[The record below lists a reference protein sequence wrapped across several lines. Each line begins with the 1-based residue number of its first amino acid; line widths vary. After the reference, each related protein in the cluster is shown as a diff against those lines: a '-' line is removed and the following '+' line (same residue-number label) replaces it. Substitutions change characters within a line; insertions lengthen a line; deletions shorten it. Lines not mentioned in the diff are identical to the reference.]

1 MQGVTLS
8 QQAQT
13 RLKVL
18 NSVLV
23 GQLPVGQAAEV
34 LGISERHVRR
44 ILAAYR
50 EEGAAALVHGNRGRR
65 PANATTEAAIAE
77 VMELAASRYS
87 GTNHTH
93 LSELLMEREGIFLSR
108 STVRRIALSAGI
120 ESPRRR
126 RPPKHRV
133 RRQRMPQEG
142 MLVQVD
148 GSHHRWLE
156 DRGPRFAL
164 LLAVDD
170 ATGTVPYALFRPE
183 EDAMGYLLLIEGMIE
198 RRGVPLAL
206 YSDRHA
212 VFKNPAPPRQKLPG
226 PTQFARAMQRLG
238 IRQIFARSPQA
249 KGRVERVAG
258 TFQDRLVTELRLA
271 KVETMEHANEV
282 LHRYLPRF
290 DEQFGV
296 PAAQSEVAYRKPP
309 SAAAVEQALCFRFHR
324 KVARDNTVRHRWRTL
339 QLLPG
344 MERTSYAGVQ
354 VEVLERPDG
363 RLLVEYQGH
372 LIEAQEAPPRP
383 EFLRVLGNRTTPDG
397 RVNGSSHG
405 HQELACLEKT
415 DVDSEQ
421 AASPRRKRKRAAPGS
436 RKPTPRQ
443 KALWEAVQEARAR
456 GLSLRAIA
464 RELGIHRETA
474 RRYALTEST
483 PMYTRVKPAT
493 ALSDTI
499 NNHGDGQFR

>member
-1 MQGVTLS
+1 M
-8 QQAQT
+8 A
-13 RLKVL
+13 
-18 NSVLV
+18 
-23 GQLPVGQAAEV
+23 GQMPVGQAAEL
-34 LGISERHVRR
+34 LGISERQIRR
-44 ILAAYR
+44 ILTAYR

-65 PANATTEAAIAE
+65 PANATTEATIAE
-77 VMELAASRYS
+77 VMELAATRYS

-93 LSELLMEREGIFLSR
+93 LSELLMEREGIYLSR

-120 ESPRRR
+120 VSPRRR

-133 RRQRMPQEG
+133 RRQRMPQQG

-156 DRGPRFAL
+156 ERGPRFAL

-183 EDAMGYLLLIEGMIE
+183 EDAMGYLLLIEGVIE

-238 IRQIFARSPQA
+238 IQQIFARSPQA

-258 TFQDRLVTELRLA
+258 TFQDRLVTELRLTKA
-271 KVETMEHANEV
+271 ETMEHANEV

-296 PAAQSEVAYRKPP
+296 PAEQSEVAYRTPP
-309 SAAAVEQALCFRFHR
+309 SAATVERALCFRFHR
-324 KVARDNTVRHRWRTL
+324 KVARDNTVRHQWRTL
-339 QLLPG
+339 QLLTG
-344 MERTSYAGVQ
+344 IERTSYAGAQ

-372 LIEAQEAPPRP
+372 LIKTQEAPPRP
-383 EFLRVLGNRTTPDG
+383 EFMRATSLGRA
-397 RVNGSSHG
+397 NGSSHG
-405 HQELACLEKT
+405 RHELASLDKT

-421 AASPRRKRKRAAPGS
+421 ATGPRRRRNRAVPRQ
-436 RKPTPRQ
+436 RKPTRRQ
-443 KALWEAVQEARAR
+443 KALWEAVQEAKAR

-474 RRYALTEST
+474 RRYALAEST
-483 PMYTRVKPAT
+483 PLYTRLKPAT
-493 ALSDTI
+493 PLSDTI
-499 NNHGDGQFR
+499 INHGDGQFR

>member
-1 MQGVTLS
+1 MAHPTRILFGLYYGKGAATLAISRSYMTKEHSVCRTPIHLREVTVTPKTKIQGASLS
-8 QQAQT
+8 QQEQT

-18 NSVLV
+18 NSVMV

-34 LGISERHVRR
+34 LGISERHVMR
-44 ILAAYR
+44 IPAAYR

-65 PANATTEAAIAE
+65 PANATSEAAIAE

-120 ESPRRR
+120 ASPRRR

-324 KVARDNTVRHRWRTL
+324 KVAGTTRSGTDGAPCSCCLAWSGPATPEHRWKSL
-339 QLLPG
+339 SVP
-344 MERTSYAGVQ
+344 M
-354 VEVLERPDG
+354 
-363 RLLVEYQGH
+363 
-372 LIEAQEAPPRP
+372 
-383 EFLRVLGNRTTPDG
+383 
-397 RVNGSSHG
+397 
-405 HQELACLEKT
+405 
-415 DVDSEQ
+415 VDCWLN
-421 AASPRRKRKRAAPGS
+421 
-436 RKPTPRQ
+436 T
-443 KALWEAVQEARAR
+443 R
-456 GLSLRAIA
+456 G
-464 RELGIHRETA
+464 T
-474 RRYALTEST
+474 
-483 PMYTRVKPAT
+483 
-493 ALSDTI
+493 
-499 NNHGDGQFR
+499 

>member
-1 MQGVTLS
+1 
-8 QQAQT
+8 
-13 RLKVL
+13 
-18 NSVLV
+18 
-23 GQLPVGQAAEV
+23 
-34 LGISERHVRR
+34 
-44 ILAAYR
+44 
-50 EEGAAALVHGNRGRR
+50 
-65 PANATTEAAIAE
+65 
-77 VMELAASRYS
+77 
-87 GTNHTH
+87 
-93 LSELLMEREGIFLSR
+93 
-108 STVRRIALSAGI
+108 
-120 ESPRRR
+120 
-126 RPPKHRV
+126 
-133 RRQRMPQEG
+133 

-170 ATGTVPYALFRPE
+170 ATGTVPYALFMSEAGRGRDGIPAVDRGDDRAPRGTPCALQRSSRCLQKPCTASASARTDAVRP
-183 EDAMGYLLLIEGMIE
+183 G
-198 RRGVPLAL
+198 
-206 YSDRHA
+206 HA
-212 VFKNPAPPRQKLPG
+212 AVGHKTGPVATGQGACRACGRDIPG
-226 PTQFARAMQRLG
+226 QTGHRAG
-238 IRQIFARSPQA
+238 
-249 KGRVERVAG
+249 
-258 TFQDRLVTELRLA
+258 LA

-282 LHRYLPRF
+282 LHRLPRF

-415 DVDSEQ
+415 DVQTVNRQPARGENASVQLQDRGSQ
-421 AASPRRKRKRAAPGS
+421 PRARRLCGRRFRRPGHAACRCVRSPGS
-436 RKPTPRQ
+436 WGSTGKP
-443 KALWEAVQEARAR
+443 
-456 GLSLRAIA
+456 
-464 RELGIHRETA
+464 
-474 RRYALTEST
+474 
-483 PMYTRVKPAT
+483 PAGT
-493 ALSDTI
+493 
-499 NNHGDGQFR
+499 H